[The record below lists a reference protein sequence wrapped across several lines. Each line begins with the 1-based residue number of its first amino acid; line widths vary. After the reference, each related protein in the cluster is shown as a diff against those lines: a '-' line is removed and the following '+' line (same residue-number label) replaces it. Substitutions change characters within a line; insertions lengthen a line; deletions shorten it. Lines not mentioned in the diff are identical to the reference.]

1 MYYFISILFLPIW
14 NTVLCVIIE
23 FSSYSFLFDFLLRWI
38 SLFYKIKVCFSFC
51 SSSSHEL
58 FTLFML
64 SSYFHV
70 RIVTFMLSIRF
81 LSSCVIYRE
90 AISRFDGTKD
100 WFHFARLWMLLLFA
114 DSAHMWPCGRS
125 NSLGMATGCG
135 NSGTGGGRR
144 TKPGRGKFSSSIF
157 VYFFTSASS
166 NFAFST
172 WIKNRVTQTTR
183 KQPIVRAPAMVIV
196 DISYIICWCGGE
208 R

>member
-51 SSSSHEL
+51 SSSSHEI

-90 AISRFDGTKD
+90 AISRFDGTED

-114 DSAHMWPCGRS
+114 CSAHMWPCGRS

-135 NSGTGGGRR
+135 NSGTGGR
-144 TKPGRGKFSSSIF
+144 TEDQAWSRKILFVDFCVPFYFCLIQFCFLHMDQKSSD
-157 VYFFTSASS
+157 TD
-166 NFAFST
+166 NE
-172 WIKNRVTQTTR
+172 KTT
-183 KQPIVRAPAMVIV
+183 
-196 DISYIICWCGGE
+196 YC
-208 R
+208 